1 MMFGGGGGA
10 VPMPMPV
17 PAAGGF
23 GGPMPMPMGG
33 GGMGAVPD
41 LLSTTPGVTGEGRRQ
56 AVAATRRKTASGQEG
71 RGEMCQRMRYIM
83 FEIDE
88 HNGRFLADR
97 PADQPFQFL
106 DVCCCPGGF
115 STYSLEAGKAP
126 RKGIG
131 LSLPPQYGGHL
142 PAIPERTDNY
152 FLHFQDVTTIAAQVR
167 VGDMGVGTPGCPQ
180 PALRLDAAVHDPP
193 AGACQLVI
201 LDGSFLG
208 GKDWI
213 HKETSLTD
221 AENPAFNVYSTN
233 AAAHKAL
240 LVAQLIVMANNLSA
254 GGLLVLR
261 LNMFPDMFTVGVL
274 GLLRQVFHGDVACYK
289 PRSCHV
295 HVGSYY
301 LVCTNFDPL
310 RAYNMQWVPRWYECL
325 SRMRARGPA
334 PRFVPFPG
342 FHLDNALSIQLWTR
356 AMYTYHVHLWR
367 FLKLVEVAMEEK
379 ALLDKRVAHR
389 PRTGRF
395 TNTCGR
401 IFANVR
407 CTAGERCNSAHS
419 FAELHPFV
427 QKAFREPRGFL
438 HLPNS
443 LALMSA
449 PVVAYDPLPETLLE
463 LRQQAHMQNVL
474 RAQAVAD
481 SQRARLQAAAAAS
494 ASAGPHA
501 PGAAG
506 AGGAAAYG
514 AAGAGGSGGGGGN
527 MLGMAVGGGY
537 NEAVQLGMAGEWVA
551 GLMRDTRDEAGE
563 AAGGEDALA
572 FFMRAADDPN
582 VVLEGGFD
590 DPEPALGAVPH
601 PGGFGRAAAGTG
613 AGTGAGGAGV
623 AAGREGGAGGAGDA
637 GRSGVTEGGGGKE
650 GAGGS
655 GSAAAAAAA
664 EEPDDWEL
672 ELAGLTGG
680 ADAAAAIAAAAGA
693 KGDAGKSPARSRAAG
708 SSAGAGGATALRP
721 ELLQMSGYQ
730 PRLGLLAIEVEDD
743 ETLTSMCEYLGW

>member
-1 MMFGGGGGA
+1 MFAGGGGA

-17 PAAGGF
+17 PAAGF

-33 GGMGAVPD
+33 PVGMGGGGLVPD
-41 LLSTTPGVTGEGRRQ
+41 ILSTTPGVTGEGRRQ

-71 RGEMCQRMRYIM
+71 RGEMCQRMRYIL

-97 PADQPFQFL
+97 PEDQPFQFL

-131 LSLPPQYGGHL
+131 LSLPPGLGGHL
-142 PAIPERTDNY
+142 PAIPVRTDNY
-152 FLHFQDVTTIAAQVR
+152 YLHFVDVTTVAANVR

-193 AGACQLVI
+193 VNGCQLVI

-221 AENPAFNVYSTN
+221 AENPAFNVYASN

-240 LVAQLIVMANNLSA
+240 LVAQLIVMANNLA
-254 GGLLVLR
+254 PGGLLVLR

-274 GLLRQVFHGDVACYK
+274 GLLRQVFLGDVCSYK

-310 RAYNMQWVPRWYECL
+310 RAYQLQWVPRWYECL
-325 SRMRARGPA
+325 TRMRSRGPP

-342 FHLDNALSIQLWTR
+342 FHLDNALSMQVWTR
-356 AMYTYHVHLWR
+356 AMYGYHVHLWR

-379 ALLDKRVAHR
+379 ALLDKRLAHR

-401 IFANVR
+401 IFAGVR
-407 CTAGERCNSAHS
+407 CHAGERCNAAHS
-419 FAELHPFV
+419 FGELHPFV

-438 HLPNS
+438 HLPGS

-449 PVVAYDPLPETLLE
+449 PVVAYDPIPETLLE

-481 SQRARLQAAAAAS
+481 SQRARLQAAAAA
-494 ASAGPHA
+494 
-501 PGAAG
+501 GAAG
-506 AGGAAAYG
+506 AAAGYAAAG
-514 AAGAGGSGGGGGN
+514 PHSNNNSN

-537 NEAVQLGMAGEWVA
+537 DEAVQLGMAGEWVH

-563 AAGGEDALA
+563 AGGEDALLL
-572 FFMRAADDPN
+572 FMRTADDPN

-590 DPEPALGAVPH
+590 DPEPPLGAVPH
-601 PGGFGRAAAGTG
+601 PGGFGSGAAA
-613 AGTGAGGAGV
+613 ARGGAGQGGE
-623 AAGREGGAGGAGDA
+623 AAGGGGKDGG
-637 GRSGVTEGGGGKE
+637 GGGGKE
-650 GAGGS
+650 AAGGS
-655 GSAAAAAAA
+655 AAAAA

-680 ADAAAAIAAAAGA
+680 GADAAAAAGA
-693 KGDAGKSPARSRAAG
+693 KAAG
-708 SSAGAGGATALRP
+708 GGDGSKPRPRAGSGAAAAAMRP

-743 ETLTSMCEYLGW
+743 ETLTAMCEYLGW